1 MRMLSSTLRRNT
13 CNSAFQ
19 NFQKCLLYT
28 LSGNITSDG
37 NILGFTCDLVDLIYI
52 NNSVLCSVNIIIS
65 SLNDFQKNILNIFTY
80 ISCLC
85 QGSGVCNGKRYI
97 QKSCQCL
104 GKKCLTGTSWSKHK
118 DIALLKLYIQIPGS
132 SNTFVMIVYSN
143 RKCFLGLILSDYIVV
158 QNCMDFLWFHQIDLR
173 SKNIFLIVSSKFF
186 LHDLRAD
193 TYTLIADVGTIR
205 SGD

>member
-1 MRMLSSTLRRNT
+1 MLSSSLRRNA
-13 CNSAFQ
+13 CHSSLQ

-28 LSGNITSDG
+28 FTGNITGDG
-37 NILGFTCDLVDLIYI
+37 YILRLTCDLIDLIDI
-52 NNSVLCSVNIIIS
+52 NNSVLRTVNIIVS
-65 SLNDFQKNILNIFTY
+65 SLDNFQKDILNILAY
-80 ISCLC
+80 ISGLC
-85 QGSGVCNGKRYI
+85 QCSGICNGKWHI
-97 QKSCQCL
+97 QKSRQCL
-104 GKKCLTGTSWSKHK
+104 CKQGLTGTSWSQHQNV
-118 DIALLKLYIQIPGS
+118 ALLKLHIQVLGCS
-132 SNTFVMIVYSN
+132 DTFVMIVYSN

-193 TYTLIADVGTIR
+193 TYTLIADVGPIR

>member
-37 NILGFTCDLVDLIYI
+37 NILWFTCDLVDLIYI

-65 SLNDFQKNILNIFTY
+65 SLDDLQKNILNIFTY

-186 LHDLRAD
+186 LHDFRAD